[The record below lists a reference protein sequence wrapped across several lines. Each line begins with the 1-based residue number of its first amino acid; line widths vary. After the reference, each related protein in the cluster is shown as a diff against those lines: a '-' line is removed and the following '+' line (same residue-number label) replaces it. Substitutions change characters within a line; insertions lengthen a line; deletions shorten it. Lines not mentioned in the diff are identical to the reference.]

1 MRIKRLKTSFK
12 EVCFKQLYMERSI
25 FKGVGVAL
33 VTPFTENGAIDFAAV
48 AKIVD
53 NLVEGGVDYILVLGT
68 TGETPTLTSDER
80 KALIRFVRERVAG
93 RTHLMVGVGGNC
105 TRDVVA
111 TLRSWDLS
119 GYDAVLSVNPY
130 YNKPNQEGLY
140 QHFKAIA
147 EASPLP
153 IMLYNIPGRTG
164 VNMTPETIARIAADC
179 DNVIGVKE
187 ASGDLAQMARIRELL
202 PSDFLLISGDDGL
215 TVEIIKLGGDGVI
228 SVLANAYPA
237 ESKEF
242 VRLAENGDFEEADAK
257 LKAFDGIIE
266 ALFEEGNPVGIKTL
280 LHAKAICTNT
290 MRLPLVSGSDKLLAK
305 IETLIAEYE
314 K

>member
-1 MRIKRLKTSFK
+1 MSKK
-12 EVCFKQLYMERSI
+12 I
-25 FKGVGVAL
+25 FHGLGVAL
-33 VTPFTENGAIDFAAV
+33 VTPFSENGAVDFAAV

-68 TGETPTLTSDER
+68 TGETPTLTADER

-93 RTHLMVGVGGNC
+93 RVHLMVGVGGNC

-111 TLRSWDLS
+111 TLRTWDLS

-153 IMLYNIPGRTG
+153 VMLYNIPGRTG
-164 VNMTPETIARIAADC
+164 VNMTPETIARLANDC
-179 DNVIGVKE
+179 NNIIGVKE
-187 ASGDLAQMARIRELL
+187 ASGNLVQMEQVKALT

-215 TVEIIKLGGDGVI
+215 TVEVIKRGGVGVI
-228 SVLANAYPA
+228 SVSAGRYFP
-237 ESKEF
+237 
-242 VRLAENGDFEEADAK
+242 
-257 LKAFDGIIE
+257 
-266 ALFEEGNPVGIKTL
+266 
-280 LHAKAICTNT
+280 
-290 MRLPLVSGSDKLLAK
+290 
-305 IETLIAEYE
+305 
-314 K
+314 

>member
-1 MRIKRLKTSFK
+1 MDKMYFHGL
-12 EVCFKQLYMERSI
+12 
-25 FKGVGVAL
+25 GVAL
-33 VTPFTENGAIDFAAV
+33 VTPFTENGAVDFAAV

-68 TGETPTLTSDER
+68 TGETPTLTTDER

-93 RTHLMVGVGGNC
+93 RVQLMVGVGGNC
-105 TRDVVA
+105 TRDVVT
-111 TLRSWDLS
+111 TLRTWDLS

-140 QHFKAIA
+140 QHFKAVA
-147 EASPLP
+147 EASPRP
-153 IMLYNIPGRTG
+153 VVLYNIPGRTG
-164 VNMTPETIARIAADC
+164 VNMTPETIARLAKDC
-179 DNVIGVKE
+179 PNIIGVKE
-187 ASGDLAQMARIRELL
+187 ASGDLAQMERVKALT

-215 TVEIIKLGGDGVI
+215 TVEVIKRGGVGVI

-237 ESKEF
+237 ETAEI
-242 VRLAENGDFEEADAK
+242 VALALLGNIEEAERQ
-257 LKAFDGIIE
+257 LKALDGIIS

-280 LHAKAICTNT
+280 LHTKGVCSDT
-290 MRLPLVSGSDKLLAK
+290 MRLPLVSGSEALQAK
-305 IETLIAEYE
+305 MKSLVAEYE

>member
-1 MRIKRLKTSFK
+1 MYFHGL
-12 EVCFKQLYMERSI
+12 
-25 FKGVGVAL
+25 GVAL
-33 VTPFTENGAIDFAAV
+33 VTPFTENGAVDFAAV
-48 AKIVD
+48 ARIVD

-68 TGETPTLTSDER
+68 TGETPTLTTDER

-93 RTHLMVGVGGNC
+93 KVQLMVGVGGNC

-111 TLRSWDLS
+111 TLRTWDLS

-164 VNMTPETIARIAADC
+164 VNMTPETIARLAKDC
-179 DNVIGVKE
+179 PNILGVKE
-187 ASGDLAQMARIRELL
+187 ASGNLEQMERVKALT

-215 TVEIIKLGGDGVI
+215 TVEVIKRGGVGVI

-237 ESKEF
+237 ETKE
-242 VRLAENGDFEEADAK
+242 VVSLAVLGNIEEAEEK
-257 LKAFDGIIE
+257 LKALDGIIS
-266 ALFEEGNPVGIKTL
+266 ALFEEGNPVGIKTA
-280 LHAKAICTNT
+280 LHLKGICSNT
-290 MRLPLVSGSDKLLAK
+290 MRLPLVPGSEALHAK
-305 IETLIAEYE
+305 MKTLIDEYE

>member
-1 MRIKRLKTSFK
+1 MDRN
-12 EVCFKQLYMERSI
+12 I
-25 FKGVGVAL
+25 FKGLGVAL
-33 VTPFTENGAIDFAAV
+33 VTPFTNNGAVDFAAV
-48 AKIVD
+48 ARIVD
-53 NLVEGGVDYILVLGT
+53 NLIVGGVDYILVLGT
-68 TGETPTLTSDER
+68 TGETPTLTKDER

-93 RTHLMVGVGGNC
+93 RVHLMVGVGGNC

-111 TLRSWDLS
+111 TLRTWDLS

-153 IMLYNIPGRTG
+153 VMLYNIPGRTG
-164 VNMTPETIARIAADC
+164 TNMTPETIARIASDC
-179 DNVIGVKE
+179 ANVIGVKE
-187 ASGDLAQMARIRELL
+187 ASGDLEQMKRIKELL

-215 TVEIIKLGGDGVI
+215 TVDIVKLGGDGVI

-237 ESKEF
+237 QTKEF
-242 VRLAENGDFEEADAK
+242 VDLALQGDFDSADAK
-257 LKAFDGIIE
+257 LKAFDNIIS

-280 LHAKAICTNT
+280 LHAKEVCTNT
-290 MRLPLVSGSDKLLAK
+290 MRLPLVSGSDALLAK
-305 IETLIAEYE
+305 TKTLIAEYE

>member
-1 MRIKRLKTSFK
+1 MDRT
-12 EVCFKQLYMERSI
+12 I
-25 FKGVGVAL
+25 FKGLGVAL
-33 VTPFTENGAIDFAAV
+33 VTPFMENGAIDFAAV

-53 NLVEGGVDYILVLGT
+53 NLAVGGVDYILVLGT
-68 TGETPTLTSDER
+68 TGETPTLSTDER
-80 KALIRFVRERVAG
+80 KALIRFVRDRVAG
-93 RTHLMVGVGGNC
+93 RVKLMVGMGGNC
-105 TRDVVA
+105 TRDVIA
-111 TLRSWDLS
+111 TLKTWDLS

-164 VNMTPETIARIAADC
+164 VNMAPETIARLANDC
-179 DNVIGVKE
+179 PNIIGVKE
-187 ASGDLAQMARIRELL
+187 ASGNLEQMEQIKALT

-215 TVEIIKLGGDGVI
+215 TVEVIKRSGVGVI

-237 ESKEF
+237 ETKE
-242 VRLAENGDFEEADAK
+242 VVSLALAGNIEKAEQK
-257 LKAFDGIIE
+257 LQALDGIISS
-266 ALFEEGNPVGIKTL
+266 LFEEGNPVGIKTAL
-280 LHAKAICTNT
+280 YLKGICSNT
-290 MRLPLVSGSDKLLAK
+290 MRLPLVSGSEALQSKMK
-305 IETLIAEYE
+305 ILFAEYE

>member
-1 MRIKRLKTSFK
+1 MNRD
-12 EVCFKQLYMERSI
+12 I
-25 FKGVGVAL
+25 FKGLGVAL
-33 VTPFTENGAIDFAAV
+33 VTPFMENGAVDFAAV
-48 AKIVD
+48 ARIVD
-53 NLVEGGVDYILVLGT
+53 NLVDGGVDYILVLGT
-68 TGETPTLTSDER
+68 TGETPTLTKDER

-93 RTHLMVGVGGNC
+93 RVHLMVGVGGNC
-105 TRDVVA
+105 THDVVT
-111 TLRSWDLS
+111 TLRTWDLS

-153 IMLYNIPGRTG
+153 VMLYNIPSRTG
-164 VNMTPETIARIAADC
+164 VNMTPETIARIAESC

-187 ASGDLAQMARIRELL
+187 ASGDLTQMAKIRELL
-202 PSDFLLISGDDGL
+202 PSNFLLISGDDGL
-215 TVEIIKLGGDGVI
+215 TVEIVKLGGDGVI

-237 ESKEF
+237 QTKEF
-242 VRLAENGDFEEADAK
+242 VNLALQGEVEKADEK
-257 LKAFDGIIE
+257 LHAFDYIIS

-280 LHAKAICTNT
+280 LHTKGVCLNT
-290 MRLPLVSGSDKLLAK
+290 MRLPLVSGSDSLLEK
-305 IETLIAEYE
+305 FETLIAEYE

>member
-1 MRIKRLKTSFK
+1 MDKMYFHGL
-12 EVCFKQLYMERSI
+12 
-25 FKGVGVAL
+25 GVAL
-33 VTPFTENGAIDFAAV
+33 VTPFTENGAVDFAAV

-68 TGETPTLTSDER
+68 TGETPTLTTDER

-93 RTHLMVGVGGNC
+93 RVQLMVGVGGNC

-111 TLRSWDLS
+111 TLRTWDLS
-119 GYDAVLSVNPY
+119 GYDAILSVNPY

-164 VNMTPETIARIAADC
+164 VNMTPETIARLAKDFPNI
-179 DNVIGVKE
+179 IGVKE
-187 ASGDLAQMARIRELL
+187 ASGNLEQMERVKALT

-215 TVEIIKLGGDGVI
+215 TVEVIKRGGVGVI

-237 ESKEF
+237 ETKEI
-242 VRLAENGDFEEADAK
+242 VTLALLNKIEEAEQKIQA
-257 LKAFDGIIE
+257 LDGIIS
-266 ALFEEGNPVGIKTL
+266 ALFEEGNPVGIKTA
-280 LHAKAICTNT
+280 LHLKGVCSNT
-290 MRLPLVSGSDKLLAK
+290 MRLPLVSGSESLQAK
-305 IETLIAEYE
+305 MKNLIAEYE

>member
-1 MRIKRLKTSFK
+1 MDKMYFHGL
-12 EVCFKQLYMERSI
+12 
-25 FKGVGVAL
+25 GVAL
-33 VTPFTENGAIDFAAV
+33 VTPFTENGAVDFVAV

-68 TGETPTLTSDER
+68 TGETPTLTTDER

-93 RTHLMVGVGGNC
+93 RVQLMVGVGGNC
-105 TRDVVA
+105 TRDVVT
-111 TLRSWDLS
+111 TLRTWDLS

-140 QHFKAIA
+140 QHFKAVA
-147 EASPLP
+147 EASPRP
-153 IMLYNIPGRTG
+153 VVLYNIPGRTG
-164 VNMTPETIARIAADC
+164 VNMTPETIARLAKDC
-179 DNVIGVKE
+179 PNIIGVKE
-187 ASGDLAQMARIRELL
+187 ASGDLAQMERVKALT

-215 TVEIIKLGGDGVI
+215 TVEVIKRGGVGVI

-237 ESKEF
+237 ETAEI
-242 VRLAENGDFEEADAK
+242 VALALLGNIEEAERQ
-257 LKAFDGIIE
+257 LKALDGIIS

-280 LHAKAICTNT
+280 LHTKGVCSDT
-290 MRLPLVSGSDKLLAK
+290 MRLPLVSGSEALQAK
-305 IETLIAEYE
+305 MKSLVAEYE

>member
-1 MRIKRLKTSFK
+1 MKTSFK

-164 VNMTPETIARIAADC
+164 VNMAPATIARLANDFSNI
-179 DNVIGVKE
+179 IGVKE
-187 ASGDLAQMARIRELL
+187 ASGNLKQMEEVKALT
-202 PSDFLLISGDDGL
+202 PNNFLLISGDDGL
-215 TVEIIKLGGDGVI
+215 TVEVIKRGGVGVI
-228 SVLANAYPA
+228 SVLANVYPA
-237 ESKEF
+237 ETVEF
-242 VRLAENGDFEEADAK
+242 VRLALDGEVEKAAEK
-257 LKAFDGIIE
+257 LNNLDNIIS
-266 ALFEEGNPVGIKTL
+266 ALFEEGNPVGVKTA
-280 LHAKAICTNT
+280 LHVKSVCSNT
-290 MRLPLVSGSDKLLAK
+290 MRLPLVSGSEALEDKFEK
-305 IETLIAEYE
+305 LIAEYE